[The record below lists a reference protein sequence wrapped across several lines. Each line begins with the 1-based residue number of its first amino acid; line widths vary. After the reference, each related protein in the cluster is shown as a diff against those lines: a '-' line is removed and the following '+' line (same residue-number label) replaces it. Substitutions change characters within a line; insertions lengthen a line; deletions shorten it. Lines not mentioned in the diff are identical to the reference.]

1 MLTAL
6 ALSLSI
12 NHAATK
18 AVQNKASLV
27 VGTVFIFMYPKL
39 ESTDCARKE
48 SCLNVGVSSNVTE
61 AYDDEEFH

>member
-1 MLTAL
+1 MLAAL

-27 VGTVFIFMYPKL
+27 VGTVFIFMYPNL
-39 ESTDCARKE
+39 QSTDCARE
-48 SCLNVGVSSNVTE
+48 ETLSNNRRKS
-61 AYDDEEFH
+61 YPDRS

>member
-12 NHAATK
+12 NQATTK

-27 VGTVFIFMYPKL
+27 VGTVFIFMYANL
-39 ESTDCARKE
+39 ESTDCAKE
-48 SCLNVGVSSNVTE
+48 QLRLIIGVKPNLTK
-61 AYDDEEFH
+61 AYDVR